1 MTGVVYVNVKPF
13 GCEPFRHI
21 YVCYHQ
27 SAYQWNQYLPS
38 FHLFLFREP
47 QPGKKCIIELNSL
60 RLMFQWRVFTTVKW
74 NILFPQGV
82 CLALVVPSGSQ
93 SWTIITLG
101 KICLS
106 GFGSALR
113 VPKVNTH
120 HPRGKNLWLK
130 SMIPFFETK
139 NVLRALYWGFNKIPV
154 RWIFSLLRKSVHLV
168 FFQVKNKD
176 SLDVI
181 LVALWLPR
189 LGTRW
194 RLL

>member
-1 MTGVVYVNVKPF
+1 MWRRRARGTRAPPF
-13 GCEPFRHI
+13 FLLRKLLFSCPSLHALMAGAAGAQALCGPSDE
-21 YVCYHQ
+21 VDGGAQEHQ
-27 SAYQWNQYLPS
+27 
-38 FHLFLFREP
+38 
-47 QPGKKCIIELNSL
+47 
-60 RLMFQWRVFTTVKW
+60 RLMFQWRVFTSVKW

-101 KICLS
+101 KRCLS

-139 NVLRALYWGFNKIPV
+139 NVLRALYWGFNKIP
-154 RWIFSLLRKSVHLV
+154 I
-168 FFQVKNKD
+168 
-176 SLDVI
+176 
-181 LVALWLPR
+181 
-189 LGTRW
+189 
-194 RLL
+194 

>member
-1 MTGVVYVNVKPF
+1 MCVLIKLNVTFSGLHVELGSCWRPPHHSSSWESYCSVALLFTHRWSTGPLWTLYWS
-13 GCEPFRHI
+13 
-21 YVCYHQ
+21 VC
-27 SAYQWNQYLPS
+27 S
-38 FHLFLFREP
+38 
-47 QPGKKCIIELNSL
+47 

-139 NVLRALYWGFNKIPV
+139 NVLHALYWGFNKIP
-154 RWIFSLLRKSVHLV
+154 I
-168 FFQVKNKD
+168 
-176 SLDVI
+176 
-181 LVALWLPR
+181 
-189 LGTRW
+189 
-194 RLL
+194 

>member
-1 MTGVVYVNVKPF
+1 MLWRCTSPWISRTCRRWSAEQSKRFLVTFTVISLLKVMVKSKTYVFQRSWRGMRLRRESWPRTRRRRRRQGRWRRRREKRINVN
-13 GCEPFRHI
+13 
-21 YVCYHQ
+21 
-27 SAYQWNQYLPS
+27 SAA
-38 FHLFLFREP
+38 
-47 QPGKKCIIELNSL
+47 KA
-60 RLMFQWRVFTTVKW
+60 MFQWRVFTTVKW

-139 NVLRALYWGFNKIPV
+139 NVLHALYWGFNKIP
-154 RWIFSLLRKSVHLV
+154 I
-168 FFQVKNKD
+168 
-176 SLDVI
+176 
-181 LVALWLPR
+181 
-189 LGTRW
+189 
-194 RLL
+194 